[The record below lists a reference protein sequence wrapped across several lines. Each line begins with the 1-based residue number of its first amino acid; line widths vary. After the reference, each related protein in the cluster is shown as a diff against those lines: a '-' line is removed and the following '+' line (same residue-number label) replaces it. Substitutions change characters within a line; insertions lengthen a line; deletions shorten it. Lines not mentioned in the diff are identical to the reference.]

1 MMQSKLR
8 FEMVMEIA
16 KTTFIRSWNFIY
28 KGIKSG
34 SRLFPVKREK
44 KRSLKKVSRLPDLMP
59 SIKFE
64 YLMDSTNLL

>member
-1 MMQSKLR
+1 MQSKLR

-44 KRSLKKVSRLPDLMP
+44 KGRSRRSVD
-59 SIKFE
+59 
-64 YLMDSTNLL
+64 YLI

>member
-1 MMQSKLR
+1 MQSKLR

-44 KRSLKKVSRLPDLMP
+44 KVAQEGQ
-59 SIKFE
+59 SITWFNALDKIRV
-64 YLMDSTNLL
+64 LDG